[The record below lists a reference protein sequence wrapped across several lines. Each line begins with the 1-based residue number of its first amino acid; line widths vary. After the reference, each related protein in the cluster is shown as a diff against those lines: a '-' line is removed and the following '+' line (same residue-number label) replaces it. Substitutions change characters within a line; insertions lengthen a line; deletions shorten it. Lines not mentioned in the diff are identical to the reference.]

1 MESSKVASAVLVVLW
16 LHSVTSQTMSESAD
30 LTFACPPWFIP
41 TLQANGTVTCTCG
54 GEIEDIVRCDQGN
67 LQVTLRLNNCMTF
80 DTETNV
86 TLVGDCPL
94 FQAENSTLGFIHLPR
109 NLSDLNE
116 FMCDQ
121 HNREGRLCG
130 RCKPGYSS
138 TILTYGGRCVNCTGK
153 ESTSWMVFLAITI
166 IPVTLFYF
174 VFLFFVSVNVLSP
187 YLNAFVLFA
196 QLLTIP
202 GNLEFLQIVIGQV
215 VDVDDKLDN
224 FLKVMFSIYGIWN
237 LDFLRPFVNSQ
248 CLTDSLTHASAYYLE
263 FVNGLYAMLL
273 IIITMILIELHD
285 RNFKP
290 MVWVVLP
297 FRRCFRK
304 LLRNWDLRKSVIK
317 AFATFILLSYVKIGG
332 VSTRAFLRTTLYNI
346 TGSPTEPLYFYFDA
360 NVQFLRGTHLPLAIP
375 AGISLAIVTL
385 PLPILLFF
393 YQFKFFQAII
403 SSCCSTR
410 IREGLRTFVEAFQ
423 GYYRDGSDGGRDYR
437 FFASIYILLRIIAFS
452 TRNFPFLVSFAT
464 NLISSILVGVIY
476 AMVRPYKQNIFNI
489 IDGFI
494 LVNTGFLYL
503 FTILADLLT
512 QVRNRISFIKI
523 LIAVSLVLP
532 LVYITILGIYWVL
545 YSTCL
550 KKTCQ
555 RLKTASKLRTFT
567 QAETPPSGREREG
580 LELNT
585 TCSLPDR
592 IINPNN
598 YQEII

>member
-1 MESSKVASAVLVVLW
+1 MEYSKVASAVLIVLW
-16 LHSVTSQTMSESAD
+16 LHSVTSQTMSESAY
-30 LTFACPPWFIP
+30 LTFACPPWFKP

-54 GEIEDIVRCDQGN
+54 GEIGDIVRCDQSN
-67 LQVTLRLNNCMTF
+67 LQATLRLGNCMTF
-80 DTETNV
+80 DTKIKKTF
-86 TLVGDCPL
+86 VGVCPL
-94 FQAENSTLGFIHLPR
+94 LPAENATLGYIHLPR

-116 FMCDQ
+116 FMCDRY
-121 HNREGRLCG
+121 NREGQLCG

-138 TILTYGGRCVNCTGK
+138 TILTYGGPCVKCTGM

-174 VFLFFVSVNVLSP
+174 VFLFILSVNVLSP

-196 QLLTIP
+196 QLATIP

-224 FLKVMFSIYGIWN
+224 FLKVMFSIYDIWN

-248 CLTDSLTHASAYYLE
+248 CLTDSLSHVSAYYLE
-263 FVNGLYAMLL
+263 FVNGLYAMFLV
-273 IIITMILIELHD
+273 IITMILIELHD

-290 MVWVVLP
+290 LVWIVLP

-317 AFATFILLSYVKIGG
+317 AFATFILLSYVKIGV
-332 VSTRAFLRTTLYNI
+332 VSTSALLRTTLYNI
-346 TGSPTEPLYFYFDA
+346 TGSPTEPLYFYYDA
-360 NVQFLRGTHLPLAIP
+360 NIQYLSGTHLPLAIL
-375 AGISLAIVTL
+375 AGISLATITL

-393 YQFKFFQAII
+393 YQFKFFQAIL
-403 SSCCSTR
+403 SCCCSTR

-437 FFASIYILLRIIAFS
+437 FFASIYIILRIIAFS
-452 TRNFPFLVSFAT
+452 SRNFTFLVAIDITLTSCT
-464 NLISSILVGVIY
+464 LGVIY

-494 LVNTGFLYL
+494 LVNTGFLNL
-503 FTILADLLT
+503 FIILADLLT
-512 QVRNRISFIKI
+512 QVGNRISFIKI

-532 LVYITILGIYWVL
+532 LVYITVLGIYWVL
-545 YSTCL
+545 YCTCL

-555 RLKTASKLRTFT
+555 RLKMASKLRTFT
-567 QAETPPSGREREG
+567 QAKTPPSGREREG
-580 LELNT
+580 HELNT

-598 YQEII
+598 YQEI